1 MIRKMRE
8 DKEKKNMPMAN
19 AEEAAYEAPG
29 LRVGKDAWKWPPVWP
44 YDGATFTPTQ
54 DLVDAGGGPDL
65 ASMAGVVNGMPASPT
80 QTEVGDEDKLNPLKY
95 WEEKADVST
104 ELDPQAADNLRK

>member
-44 YDGATFTPTQ
+44 YDQASFMPTQ
-54 DLVDAGGGPDL
+54 DMAETGGPDL
-65 ASMAGVVNGMPASPT
+65 ASMAGVVNGMPAPPT
-80 QTEVGDEDKLNPLKY
+80 QTEVSEEDKLDPLKY
-95 WEEKADVST
+95 WEEKASVAT
-104 ELDPQAADNLRK
+104 ELDPNAAENLRK